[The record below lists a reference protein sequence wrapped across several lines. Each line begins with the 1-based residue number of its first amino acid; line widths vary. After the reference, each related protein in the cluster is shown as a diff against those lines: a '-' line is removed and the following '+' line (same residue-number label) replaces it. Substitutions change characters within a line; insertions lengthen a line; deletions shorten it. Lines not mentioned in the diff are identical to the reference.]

1 MVEGSDYFRPK
12 RQDRVFEKMLFGMR
26 FSHLNMW
33 GKKGSQQVPTW
44 LSYNGKKVNV
54 PKTVRG
60 HGTR

>member
-33 GKKGSQQVPTW
+33 FEWKKKEADRFQLG
-44 LSYNGKKVNV
+44 
-54 PKTVRG
+54 
-60 HGTR
+60 